1 VNETNRLVAVPCAT
15 ICRSFLHNF
24 GKVAMLALK
33 PREFELIIDSTT
45 AKALGL
51 AIPEAFLMR
60 ADDLIE

>member
-1 VNETNRLVAVPCAT
+1 MKQTGSPQFHAPRFAAAFCTISARLRCV
-15 ICRSFLHNF
+15 
-24 GKVAMLALK
+24 ALK

-60 ADDLIE
+60 ADDVIE